1 VLESILKKFS
11 RVVLGVIIAMLT
23 LVFVIQF
30 GGPQSQGC
38 DTQSVQPAAEVYGE
52 QISRPEFKAAYL
64 LAGGDRF
71 PPELAKQQK
80 LEEMVLYGLIER
92 KLLAKKA
99 LELGHHTSEDDV
111 MRRVTEDGIV
121 HLSVSVNAGPYLPP
135 SGPQRFDFK
144 DKDGKFSST
153 NLKNFI
159 NYRLHRSVSDF
170 ARNQIEESLAQSMRD
185 DVTSSVVISPDELWE
200 AYVREQENV
209 VLRYVRYSPIY
220 YRQQLKLDQAELAA
234 WIAAHQAEVDAEYE
248 KQKHR
253 YTGLEKQVRAQ
264 HILIKVD
271 SAADEATKAEK
282 RAQIDALLARAKKG
296 EDFEALAREHSEDT
310 GSAKQGGDLG
320 FNPRGRM
327 VKPFD
332 DAQFALAA
340 GQLSEVVESTF
351 GFHIIKA
358 VAIREGDVPVG
369 EAKREL
375 AEGLYLSARSNELAE
390 KAAGALQTEL
400 KAGKSMDQVETE
412 LSAAGAGATPAEGEA
427 AAAADP
433 LAPQVRETRAFG
445 REDTPIPGPF
455 DSMPLVAEAFRL
467 SDAAPLPDKPIKLG
481 EDWFVY
487 RLSSRTRA
495 EREAFTESEQERLR
509 NVSQGRKQREAL
521 INYVRVLVREAQDK
535 KQILVDTSILDGSA
549 NLAAGES

>member
-1 VLESILKKFS
+1 MLESILKRFG
-11 RVVLGVIIAMLT
+11 RAVLGMIILMLCGIFI
-23 LVFVIQF
+23 LQF
-30 GGPQSQGC
+30 GGPQAQGC
-38 DTQSVQPAAEVYGE
+38 DTKTVKAAAEVYGE
-52 QISRPEFKAAYL
+52 GISRPEFKAAYL

-71 PPELAKQQK
+71 PEELAKQQK

-99 LELGHHTSEDDV
+99 IELGHRTTEDDV
-111 MRRVTEDGIV
+111 MRRLTEDGIV

-159 NYRLHRSVSDF
+159 NYRLHRSVSEF
-170 ARNQIEESLAQSMRD
+170 ARTQIEETLAQSLRD
-185 DVTSSVVISPDELWE
+185 DVTANVVVSPEEVWE
-200 AYVREQENV
+200 AYVREKENV
-209 VLRYVRYSPIY
+209 VLRYVRYSPVY
-220 YRQQLKLDQAELAA
+220 YRQQLKLGDAELSA

-253 YTGLEKQVRAQ
+253 YTGLEKQVRAR

-282 RAQIDALLARAKKG
+282 RAQIDALLARARKG
-296 EDFEALAREHSEDT
+296 EDFATLAREHSEDT
-310 GSAKQGGDLG
+310 GSGKQGGDLG
-320 FNPRGRM
+320 FNQRGRM

-340 GQLSEVVESTF
+340 GQISDVVESTF
-351 GFHIIKA
+351 GFHIIK
-358 VAIREGDVPVG
+358 VEAIREGDVPVD

-375 AEGLYLSARSNELAE
+375 AEGLYQTGRSNELAE
-390 KAAGALQTEL
+390 QAAAALQAEL
-400 KAGKSMDQVETE
+400 KAGKTMDQVESE
-412 LSAAGAGATPAEGEA
+412 LSGSTTTAEGEA
-427 AAAADP
+427 APAADP
-433 LAPQVRETRAFG
+433 LAPQVRDTRAFG

-467 SDAAPLPDKPIKLG
+467 SEAAPLPDKPIKLG
-481 EDWFVY
+481 DDWFVY
-487 RLSSRTRA
+487 RLGSRTRA
-495 EREAFTESEQERLR
+495 EREAFTDSEQERLR
-509 NVSQGRKQREAL
+509 GVLVGRKQREAL
-521 INYVRVLVREAQDK
+521 VNYVRTLVREAQDK
-535 KQILVDTSILDGSA
+535 KQILVDPTLLDGSTS
-549 NLAAGES
+549 LAASES

>member
-1 VLESILKKFS
+1 VLESILKKFG
-11 RVVLGVIIAMLT
+11 RVVLGLIILMLCG
-23 LVFVIQF
+23 VFILQF
-30 GGPQSQGC
+30 GGPQAEGC
-38 DTQSVQPAAEVYGE
+38 NTEVAKPAAEVYGE
-52 QISRPEFKAAYL
+52 GISRPEFKAAYL

-71 PPELAKQQK
+71 PEELAKQQK

-99 LELGHHTSEDDV
+99 RELGHTTTEDDV
-111 MRRVTEDGIV
+111 MRGLTEDGIV

-144 DKDGKFSST
+144 DKDGKFSAT

-159 NYRLHRSVSDF
+159 NYRLHRSVSEF
-170 ARNQIEESLAQSMRD
+170 ARTQIEETLAQSMREN
-185 DVTSSVVISPDELWE
+185 VASNVVVSADEVWE
-200 AYVREQENV
+200 AYVREKENV
-209 VLRYVRYSPIY
+209 VLRYVRYSPVY
-220 YRQQLKLDQAELAA
+220 YRQQLKLDDAELGE
-234 WIAAHQAEVDAEYE
+234 WTAAHQAEVDAEYE

-253 YTGLEKQVRAQ
+253 YTGLEKQVRAR

-282 RAQIDALLARAKKG
+282 RAQIDALLARAQKG
-296 EDFEALAREHSEDT
+296 EDFATLAREHSEDV
-310 GSAKQGGDLG
+310 GSGKQGGDLG
-320 FNPRGRM
+320 FNQRGRM

-332 DAQFALAA
+332 DAQFALQV

-351 GFHIIKA
+351 GFHIIK
-358 VAIREGDVPVG
+358 VDAIREGDVPVD

-375 AEGLYLSARSNELAE
+375 AEGLYQTGRSNELAE
-390 KAAGALQTEL
+390 QAANALQAEL
-400 KAGKSMDQVETE
+400 KAGKPMEQVETE
-412 LSAAGAGATPAEGEA
+412 LGGGTTAEGEGA
-427 AAAADP
+427 PETDP
-433 LAPQVRETRAFG
+433 LAPQVRDTRAFG

-467 SDAAPLPDKPIKLG
+467 SEAAPLPDKPIKLG

-487 RLSSRTRA
+487 RLGSRTRA

-509 NVSQGRKQREAL
+509 GVLVGRKQREAL
-521 INYVRVLVREAQDK
+521 INYVRTLVREAQDK
-535 KQILVDTSILDGSA
+535 KQILVDTSLLDGSTSI
-549 NLAAGES
+549 AAGES

>member
-1 VLESILKKFS
+1 MLESILKKFG
-11 RVVLGVIIAMLT
+11 RVVLGLIILMLCG
-23 LVFVIQF
+23 VFILQF
-30 GGPQSQGC
+30 GGPQAEGC
-38 DTQSVQPAAEVYGE
+38 NTEVAKPAAEVYGE
-52 QISRPEFKAAYL
+52 GISRPEFKAAYL

-71 PPELAKQQK
+71 PEELAKQQK

-99 LELGHHTSEDDV
+99 RELGHTTTEDDV
-111 MRRVTEDGIV
+111 MRGLTEDGIV

-144 DKDGKFSST
+144 DKDGKFSAT

-159 NYRLHRSVSDF
+159 NYRLHRSVSEF
-170 ARNQIEESLAQSMRD
+170 ARTQIEETLAQSMREN
-185 DVTSSVVISPDELWE
+185 VASNVVVSADEVWE
-200 AYVREQENV
+200 AYVREKENV
-209 VLRYVRYSPIY
+209 VLRYVRYSPVY
-220 YRQQLKLDQAELAA
+220 YRQQLKLDDAELGE
-234 WIAAHQAEVDAEYE
+234 WTAAHQAEVDAEYE

-253 YTGLEKQVRAQ
+253 YTGLEKQVRAR

-282 RAQIDALLARAKKG
+282 RAQIDALLARAQKG
-296 EDFEALAREHSEDT
+296 EDFATLAREHSEDV
-310 GSAKQGGDLG
+310 GSGKQGGDLG
-320 FNPRGRM
+320 FNQRGRM

-332 DAQFALAA
+332 DAQFALQV

-351 GFHIIKA
+351 GFHIIK
-358 VAIREGDVPVG
+358 VDAIREGDVPVD

-375 AEGLYLSARSNELAE
+375 AEGLYQTGRSNELAE
-390 KAAGALQTEL
+390 QAANALQAEL
-400 KAGKSMDQVETE
+400 KAGKPMEQVETE
-412 LSAAGAGATPAEGEA
+412 LGGGTTAEGEGA
-427 AAAADP
+427 PETDP
-433 LAPQVRETRAFG
+433 LAPQVRDTRAFG

-467 SDAAPLPDKPIKLG
+467 SEAAPLPDKPIKLG

-487 RLSSRTRA
+487 RLGSRTRA

-509 NVSQGRKQREAL
+509 GVLVGRKQREAL
-521 INYVRVLVREAQDK
+521 INYVRTLVREAQDK
-535 KQILVDTSILDGSA
+535 KQILVDTSLLDGSTSI
-549 NLAAGES
+549 AAGES